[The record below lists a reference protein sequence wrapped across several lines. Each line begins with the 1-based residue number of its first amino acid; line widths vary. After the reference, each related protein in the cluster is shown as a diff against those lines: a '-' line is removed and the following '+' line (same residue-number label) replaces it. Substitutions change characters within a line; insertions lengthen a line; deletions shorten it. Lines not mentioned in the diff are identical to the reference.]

1 MDLSELALRVTPLH
15 HLTPLVAYR
24 LRNEEIHSTII
35 LTAFFFLLL
44 FPCKK
49 KKIRQ
54 ASQLGKL
61 LLSAGTC
68 SHLLCWRDWKADLR
82 SNKLHCCNSTRHH
95 DLSILPQQDKKKH
108 LPWRKLVASATYFC
122 ILAEN
127 EDLPAGAGLILCNEA
142 QRCALRA
149 RGGALTWILWPHHK
163 KISMPAKNLSRALHF
178 LPAQG
183 RGLDFYFEPP
193 EKTAERL
200 IAPPALPGQFF
211 PPWFCFKCFNYA
223 IRLSCYM
230 PGFLPSPQNKRYLT
244 HAPELQRRKGRS

>member
-1 MDLSELALRVTPLH
+1 M
-15 HLTPLVAYR
+15 
-24 LRNEEIHSTII
+24 
-35 LTAFFFLLL
+35 
-44 FPCKK
+44 
-49 KKIRQ
+49 
-54 ASQLGKL
+54 
-61 LLSAGTC
+61 
-68 SHLLCWRDWKADLR
+68 
-82 SNKLHCCNSTRHH
+82 
-95 DLSILPQQDKKKH
+95 
-108 LPWRKLVASATYFC
+108 ASATYFC

-142 QRCALRA
+142 HRCALRA